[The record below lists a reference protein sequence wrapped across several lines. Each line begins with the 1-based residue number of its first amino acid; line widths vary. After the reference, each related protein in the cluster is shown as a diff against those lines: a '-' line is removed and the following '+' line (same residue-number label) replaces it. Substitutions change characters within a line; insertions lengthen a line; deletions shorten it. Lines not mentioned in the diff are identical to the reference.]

1 MTNIFNKLQE
11 KFDHIFVLT
20 LSSRLDMRDAIL
32 NQLKNI
38 GYDQNIY
45 SNLELFYATPFPYNK
60 TIAIELNES
69 LNCRFS
75 FPNEFDC
82 ARNHYS
88 IVKRSFDLGYEHILI
103 MEDDIRFLKDQN
115 KFIEYLDAIPEDFDI
130 LQFSCYCKNE
140 KLDKYLNCEDLWF
153 KHDDVGCWTTA
164 MYALSRKGMQY
175 YLTFMNKQ
183 FSVAD
188 MPLYVAPVNNKI
200 VNTYLSK
207 IPLALQAD
215 VKLSGSDININ
226 NAGSIN
232 YNSNRYEFNI
242 NKDDY
247 FTYKIKQ

>member
-1 MTNIFNKLQE
+1 
-11 KFDHIFVLT
+11 
-20 LSSRLDMRDAIL
+20 
-32 NQLKNI
+32 
-38 GYDQNIY
+38 
-45 SNLELFYATPFPYNK
+45 
-60 TIAIELNES
+60 
-69 LNCRFS
+69 
-75 FPNEFDC
+75 
-82 ARNHYS
+82 
-88 IVKRSFDLGYEHILI
+88 

-153 KHDDVGCWTTA
+153 KHNDVGCWTAA

-183 FSVAD
+183 FSAAD

-215 VKLSGSDININ
+215 VKLSGSDINVN

-242 NKDDY
+242 NKNDY
-247 FTYKIKQ
+247 FTYKIK